1 MAGGGGAGGRWVAG
15 RCGEAKMLMGRLRR
29 QVDEAVLS
37 CLFAYMKKAGE
48 DGLDGMVSI
57 FQTMLQE
64 WAAVELIEAKPNNA
78 VLEKMLDQGA
88 DSWNSILKA
97 SLTNKEDKDA
107 LLSAVQSCVEKVV
120 LQKASGSYG
129 QRVQAEFLREI
140 MTRIR
145 DVPDASPASS
155 P

>member
-1 MAGGGGAGGRWVAG
+1 MRGVWCLV
-15 RCGEAKMLMGRLRR
+15 CE

-64 WAAVELIEAKPNNA
+64 WAAIELMEAKPGND
-78 VLEKMLDQGA
+78 VLEKMLQEGA
-88 DSWNSILKA
+88 DNWNGILKDA
-97 SLTNKEDKDA
+97 LTSQEEKDA

-120 LQKASGSYG
+120 LQKASGSFG

-140 MTRIR
+140 MSRIR
-145 DVPDASPASS
+145 DVPGAPSAPA
-155 P
+155 